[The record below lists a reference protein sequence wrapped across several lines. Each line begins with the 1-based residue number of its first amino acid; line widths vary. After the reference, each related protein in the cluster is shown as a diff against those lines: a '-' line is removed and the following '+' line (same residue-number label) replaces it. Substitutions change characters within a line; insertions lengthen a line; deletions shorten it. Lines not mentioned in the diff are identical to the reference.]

1 MGVRIAVHGACGRMG
16 QRVVHC
22 VAADPEA
29 VLVGAVESANHPL
42 LGQDIGIVCGL
53 GEKKVPITSELPARV
68 DAIIDFSIPE
78 PSLAMVRRAVDRK
91 IPIVVATTG
100 HEKEQREEIESA
112 AHQIP
117 LLLSA
122 NLSLVVN
129 LLFKLTAEAGKA
141 LAGKDFDVEIIE
153 QHHRFKADSPSGTA
167 LRFAEIVEK
176 TMQHSHRRHG
186 REGILGERPRNEIG
200 LHAVR
205 AGDNVGQH
213 TILFSTLGESLELV
227 HRSSS
232 RDSYAKGAVAAAKFL
247 VGKPAG
253 PYSMAD
259 VLGI

>member
-1 MGVRIAVHGACGRMG
+1 MG

-22 VAADPEA
+22 VVADDDAELVAAID
-29 VLVGAVESANHPL
+29 SAQNPL
-42 LGQDIGIVCGL
+42 LGQDIGQVCGL
-53 GEKKVPITSELPARV
+53 GSLGVPITSQLPSRV
-68 DAIIDFSIPE
+68 DVIIDFSLPE
-78 PSLAMVRRAVDRK
+78 PSLQIIGQAIERK
-91 IPIVVATTG
+91 IPVVVATTG
-100 HEKEQREEIESA
+100 HEKEQRGEIEAA
-112 AHQIP
+112 AHLIP
-117 LLLSA
+117 ILWSA

-153 QHHRFKADSPSGTA
+153 HHHRFKADSPSGTA
-167 LRFAEIVEK
+167 LRFADIVEK
-176 TMQHSHRRHG
+176 AMHQTSRRHG
-186 REGILGERPRNEIG
+186 REGIVGERPRHEIG

-247 VGKPAG
+247 VGKEAG
-253 PYSMAD
+253 MYSMAD
-259 VLGI
+259 VLGL

>member
-1 MGVRIAVHGACGRMG
+1 MG
-16 QRVVHC
+16 QRVVHN
-22 VAADPEA
+22 VVTDPSTTLASALDAAD
-29 VLVGAVESANHPL
+29 HPL
-42 LGQDIGIVCGL
+42 LGQDIGTICGL
-53 GEKKVPITSELPARV
+53 GEKNVPVRATLADNV

-78 PSLAMVRRAVDRK
+78 PSMAIVREALARK

-100 HEKEQREEIESA
+100 HEKHQKEEILSA
-112 AHQIP
+112 SKTIP
-117 LLLSA
+117 VLMSA

-153 QHHRFKADSPSGTA
+153 HHHRFKADSPSGTA
-167 LRFAEIVEK
+167 LRFAEIVENN
-176 TMQHSHRRHG
+176 MQQNHRQHG
-186 REGILGERPRNEIG
+186 REGIVGERPRNEIG
-200 LHAVR
+200 IHAIR

-253 PYSMAD
+253 LYSMGD

>member
-1 MGVRIAVHGACGRMG
+1 MG

-22 VAADPEA
+22 VVADPQTA
-29 VLVGAVESANHPL
+29 LAGALESPQHPL
-42 LGQDIGIVCGL
+42 LGQDIGIIAGL
-53 GEKKVPITSELPARV
+53 GEQKVLVTHELPPGV
-68 DAIIDFSIPE
+68 DAIIDFSLPE
-78 PSLAMVRRAVDRK
+78 PSIAIIRQAIERK

-100 HEKEQREEIESA
+100 HEPAQKNEIEHASR
-112 AHQIP
+112 QIP
-117 LLLSA
+117 LLHSA

-176 TMQHSHRRHG
+176 HMHQDKRRHG
-186 REGILGERPRNEIG
+186 REGIVGERPRNEIG

-205 AGDNVGQH
+205 AGDNIGQH
-213 TILFSTLGESLELV
+213 TVLFSTLGESLELV

-247 VGKPAG
+247 VGKAPG
-253 PYSMAD
+253 LYSMAD